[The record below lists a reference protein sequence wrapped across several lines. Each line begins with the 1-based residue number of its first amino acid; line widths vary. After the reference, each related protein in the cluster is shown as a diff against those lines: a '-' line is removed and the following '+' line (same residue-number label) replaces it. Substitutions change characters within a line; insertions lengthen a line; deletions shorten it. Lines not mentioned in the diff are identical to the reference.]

1 MTAFSLLRCA
11 LVPLMLM
18 AVSVPVLAE
27 DFPTKALTL
36 VVPFAAGSTSD
47 TSARIIGQ
55 HMARTFGQP
64 VVIENKVGAGGTIAA
79 TYSARS
85 KPDGYTLF
93 WTSSSV
99 QVIAPFVM
107 AGLPWDPIKSFEP
120 IGLSSRIPQVIAV
133 TNALPA
139 KSFGELVALAKAKP
153 GTLNYATLGPNTT
166 QNLIMSMILKK
177 LGISMTQVP
186 YSSAA
191 QIYPDLLSGRV
202 DVVLDNM
209 PNVVPFAKR
218 GDLRPLAVT
227 TRQRVAVLP
236 DVATVAE
243 SGLPDFEMVAWG
255 GMVVPAGTPPEVV
268 AVISSAYGKALQSEE
283 YRSWA
288 ETNGAIAGTE
298 KEFSTFG
305 PFLRRE
311 LETWKVAAE
320 ESGVSVSK

>member
-1 MTAFSLLRCA
+1 
-11 LVPLMLM
+11 M
-18 AVSVPVLAE
+18 AVRSWSRRAAVLGALTVLSVPAFAA
-27 DFPTKALTL
+27 DFPARAISLI
-36 VVPFAAGSTSD
+36 VPFAAGSTSD
-47 TSARIIGQ
+47 ASARIVGQ
-55 HMARTFGQP
+55 HMAKTLGQP

-79 TYSARS
+79 TFSARS

-107 AGLPWDPIKSFEP
+107 AGLPWDPVKSFEP
-120 IGLSSRIPQVIAV
+120 VGLSSRIPQIIAV
-133 TNALPA
+133 NNALPA
-139 KSFGELVALAKAKP
+139 RTFGELVALAKARP

-166 QNLIMSMILKK
+166 QNLIMSVIMKK

-191 QIYPDLLSGRV
+191 QIYPDLLTGRV
-202 DVVLDNM
+202 DLILDNM

-236 DVATVAE
+236 DVPTVAD

-255 GMVVPAGTPPEVV
+255 GMVVPAGTPPEVI
-268 AVISSAYGKALQSEE
+268 AIIRDAYGKALASEE
-283 YRSWA
+283 FRSWA
-288 ETNGAIAGTE
+288 ETSGAIAAAGQ
-298 KEFSTFG
+298 EFPTFAA
-305 PFLRRE
+305 FLQRE
-311 LETWKVAAE
+311 LAAWKVAAE
-320 ESGVSVSK
+320 QSGVAISK

>member
-1 MTAFSLLRCA
+1 MTAFSSLRLLLAPIA
-11 LVPLMLM
+11 LAML
-18 AVSVPVLAE
+18 SVPASAA
-27 DFPTKALTL
+27 DFPNKPMTL

-47 TSARIIGQ
+47 TSARIVGQ
-55 HMARTFGQP
+55 HMSQTLGQA

-107 AGLPWDPIKSFEP
+107 PGLPWDPIKSFEP
-120 IGLSSRIPQVIAV
+120 IGLSSRIPQIIAV
-133 TNALPA
+133 NNALPA
-139 KSFGELVALAKAKP
+139 KTFRELVALAKTKP
-153 GTLNYATLGPNTT
+153 GALNYATLGPNTT
-166 QNLIMSMILKK
+166 QNLIMSMIMKK
-177 LGISMTQVP
+177 MGFSLTQVP

-191 QIYPDLLSGRV
+191 QIYPDLLSGRM
-202 DVVLDNM
+202 DVMLDNM

-218 GDLRPLAVT
+218 GDLRPVAVT

-236 DVATVAE
+236 DVPTVAE
-243 SGLPDFEMVAWG
+243 SGLPDFEMAAWG
-255 GMVVPAGTPPEVV
+255 GMVVPAGTPPEIV
-268 AVISSAYGKALQSEE
+268 AIIRSAYGKALASDE

-288 ETNGAIAGTE
+288 ESNGAIAGTPQ
-298 KEFSTFG
+298 EFPEFG
-305 PFLRRE
+305 AFLKRE

-320 ESGVSVSK
+320 ESGVSVAK

>member
-1 MTAFSLLRCA
+1 MAVRSWLRRA
-11 LVPLMLM
+11 LVLGAL
-18 AVSVPVLAE
+18 ATLSVPASAA
-27 DFPTKALTL
+27 DFPTRALSL

-47 TSARIIGQ
+47 TSARIVGQ
-55 HMARTFGQP
+55 HMAKTLGQP

-79 TYSARS
+79 TFSARS

-120 IGLSSRIPQVIAV
+120 VGLSSRIPQVIAV
-133 TNALPA
+133 NNALPV
-139 KSFGELVALAKAKP
+139 KTFGELVALAKAKP

-166 QNLIMSMILKK
+166 QNLIMSVIMKK

-191 QIYPDLLSGRV
+191 QIYPDLLTGRV
-202 DVVLDNM
+202 DLILDNM
-209 PNVVPFAKR
+209 PNVVPFARR
-218 GDLRPLAVT
+218 GELRPLAVT

-236 DVATVAE
+236 DVPTVAE

-255 GMVVPAGTPPEVV
+255 GMAVPAGTPPEII
-268 AVISSAYGKALQSEE
+268 AIIRDAYAKALASEE
-283 YRSWA
+283 FRSWA
-288 ETNGAIAGTE
+288 ENNGAIAATGQ
-298 KEFSTFG
+298 EFPAFAD
-305 PFLRRE
+305 FLKRE
-311 LETWKVAAE
+311 LAVWKAAAE
-320 ESGVSVSK
+320 ESGVAAPK